1 MRRQRVL
8 KGRLTQAGRATSPSR
23 GAEAREPAL
32 QAARLRRLAA
42 SSPGRRCRQ
51 GGLASRHYDGGKRI
65 SGRRCHM
72 VVDTQGLI
80 LHVLVHLADVHDRRA
95 AEAVLAGT
103 VHPLLM

>member
-1 MRRQRVL
+1 M
-8 KGRLTQAGRATSPSR
+8 
-23 GAEAREPAL
+23 
-32 QAARLRRLAA
+32 
-42 SSPGRRCRQ
+42 
-51 GGLASRHYDGGKRI
+51 